1 MQQMPN
7 LLDLG
12 LLIIMVFF
20 LVKALMRGFVREVIG
35 LVGAVAAIVAS
46 VMFYQNLG
54 GMLERLSGV
63 PAAWWPAVAFAAIL
77 LVVFAIFL
85 YIGGMLQRLI
95 LSGPLS
101 GLDRLLGAGVGL
113 VKGLLICYLL
123 INLLLLVNPF
133 NTLAPLRQSMV
144 APYVVSAGNFIKDM
158 IPDNFLGNL
167 QEKAGL
173 VKPDPKQKKQ
183 P

>member
-1 MQQMPN
+1 MPQSLN

-35 LVGAVAAIVAS
+35 LVGAVAAVVAS
-46 VMFYQNLG
+46 AMFYQNLG
-54 GMLERLSGV
+54 GLLQSLSGV
-63 PAAWWPAVAFAAIL
+63 QASWWPAVAFAIIL

-85 YIGGMLQRLI
+85 YIGSLLQRLI
-95 LSGPLS
+95 MSGPLS

-113 VKGLLICYLL
+113 LKGLLISYLL

-133 NTLAPLRQSMV
+133 GTMAPLRQSMV
-144 APYVVSAGNFIKDM
+144 APYVVGAGNFIKDL
-158 IPDNFLGNL
+158 IPDNLLGKL

-173 VKPDPKQKKQ
+173 VKPEPKKKTK

>member
-1 MQQMPN
+1 MQHTPN

-20 LVKALMRGFVREVIG
+20 LVKALMRGFVREFVG
-35 LVGAVAAIVAS
+35 LAGAVAAIVAGAT
-46 VMFYQNLG
+46 FYQRLG
-54 GMLERLSGV
+54 VLLERLSGV
-63 PAAWWPAVAFAAIL
+63 QAAWWPAVAFALIL
-77 LVVFAIFL
+77 LVVFAVCL
-85 YIGGMLQRLI
+85 WIGSLLQRLI
-95 LSGPLS
+95 LAGPLS

-133 NTLAPLRQSMV
+133 GTMTPLRQSMV
-144 APYVVSAGNFIKDM
+144 APYVVSAGNFIKNL
-158 IPDNFLGNL
+158 IPDNVLGRL

-173 VKPDPKQKKQ
+173 ITPNPQKKNQ

>member
-46 VMFYQNLG
+46 VMFYQDLG
-54 GMLERLSGV
+54 GLLERLSAV
-63 PAAWWPAVAFAAIL
+63 PAAWWPAVAFALIL
-77 LVVFAIFL
+77 LVVFAVFL
-85 YIGGMLQRLI
+85 YIGSMLQRLI
-95 LSGPLS
+95 LAGPLS

-133 NTLAPLRQSMV
+133 NTLAPLRQSLV
-144 APYVVSAGNFIKDM
+144 APYVVTVGNFVKDM
-158 IPDNFLGNL
+158 IPDNFLNDL
-167 QEKAGL
+167 QKKAGL
-173 VKPDPKQKKQ
+173 VKPEPNQKKQ

>member
-1 MQQMPN
+1 MQQTPN
-7 LLDLG
+7 LLDLC
-12 LLIIMVFF
+12 LLIVMVFF

-35 LVGAVAAIVAS
+35 LVGAVAAIVTS
-46 VMFYQNLG
+46 VMFYEPLG
-54 GMLERLSGV
+54 RMLADLTAIK
-63 PAAWWPAVAFAAIL
+63 AAWWPAVAFALIL
-77 LVVFAIFL
+77 LVVFSIFL
-85 YIGGMLQRLI
+85 YIGSMLHRLI

-133 NTLAPLRQSMV
+133 KTLEPLQKSMV
-144 APYVVSAGNFIKDM
+144 SPYVVRAGNFIKDM
-158 IPDNFLGNL
+158 IPENLLGNL
-167 QEKAGL
+167 QKKAGL
-173 VKPDPKQKKQ
+173 IKPEPAQKQK

>member
-1 MQQMPN
+1 MQQTPN

-46 VMFYQNLG
+46 AMFYQSLG

-63 PAAWWPAVAFAAIL
+63 PASWWPAVAFAVIL

-85 YIGGMLQRLI
+85 YIGGLLQRLI
-95 LSGPLS
+95 LAGPLS

-113 VKGLLICYLL
+113 FKGLLICYLL
-123 INLLLLVNPF
+123 INLLLLLNPF
-133 NTLAPLRQSMV
+133 NTMAPLRQSVV
-144 APYVVSAGNFIKDM
+144 APYVVSAGNFFKNL
-158 IPDNFLGNL
+158 IPDNLLGNL

-173 VKPDPKQKKQ
+173 VKPEPKKKTQ